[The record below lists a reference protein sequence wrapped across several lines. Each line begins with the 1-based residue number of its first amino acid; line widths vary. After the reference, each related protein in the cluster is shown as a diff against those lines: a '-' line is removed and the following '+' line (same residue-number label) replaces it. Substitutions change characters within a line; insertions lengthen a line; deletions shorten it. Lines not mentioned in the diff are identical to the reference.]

1 MINLDKKYIFTHIE
15 KTGGT
20 SVSSEIMR
28 HDIKGMYFIN
38 VDFSSYSNGEVRL
51 TDVEEIKLSPFTEI
65 SNDYANKHTSLL
77 TFKCF
82 MPEEE
87 WNRYY
92 KFAFVRHP
100 IYRIVSL
107 YLHQLKSALKI
118 DAPPEEILKQ
128 KYIPV
133 RFNENVPM
141 CTKPGDEYTIKK
153 GNHDFTLEFFI
164 KKVLVPGGLSQIYQ
178 VTNENNRLLPDF
190 IGKFE
195 NLQEDYDKVC
205 DHIKIPKTKLPHLNS
220 GGGNNEI
227 YEKFYTDDLKQ
238 FVYEQYKE
246 EFELFGY
253 DHI

>member
-1 MINLDKKYIFTHIE
+1 MTNLDKKYIFTHIE

-20 SVSSEIMR
+20 SVSNEIMR

-38 VDFSSYSNGEVRL
+38 VDFSSYGNCNLADVGEV
-51 TDVEEIKLSPFTEI
+51 KLSPFNEI
-65 SNDYANKHTSLL
+65 SNDYANKHLSLL

-82 MPEEE
+82 IPEEE
-87 WNRYY
+87 WANYY
-92 KFAFVRHP
+92 KFTFVRHP
-100 IYRIVSL
+100 IYRTVSL
-107 YLHQLKSALKI
+107 YLHQLKSLLKI
-118 DAPPEEILKQ
+118 NASPEEVLAQ
-128 KYIPV
+128 KSIPV
-133 RFNENVPM
+133 TFHEDALMYNDS
-141 CTKPGDEYTIKK
+141 GDKCMIKK
-153 GNHDFTLEFFI
+153 GNHDFTFEFFI
-164 KKVLVPGGLSQIYQ
+164 KKILVPGGICQSHQ
-178 VTNENNRLLPDF
+178 VTDENNKLLPDF

-246 EFELFGY
+246 EFEIFGY